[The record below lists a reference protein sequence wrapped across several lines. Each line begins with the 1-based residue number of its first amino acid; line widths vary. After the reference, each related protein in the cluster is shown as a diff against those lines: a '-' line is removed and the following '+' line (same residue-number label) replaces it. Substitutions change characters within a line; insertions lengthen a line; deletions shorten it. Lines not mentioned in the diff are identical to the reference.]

1 LTEIDLIRKF
11 NSSQH
16 QWEKKASFQ
25 VIALE
30 KKIELLLERYNRE
43 IINEKR
49 LTQIS
54 DINN

>member
-16 QWEKKASFQ
+16 QWKKKASFQ

-43 IINEKR
+43 INNEKR

>member
-1 LTEIDLIRKF
+1 LTEIDLIRNF
-11 NSSQH
+11 YSPQH
-16 QWEKKASFQ
+16 QGEKKASFQ

-43 IINEKR
+43 INNEKR

>member
-43 IINEKR
+43 INNEKR

-54 DINN
+54 DTGK